1 MQFEICITLLV
12 ILVLY
17 VKINIYLFLLKITNF
32 IATNVLVPVSR
43 VFGKILIISAKIA
56 AIIYTILYITNIIVQ
71 IFRY

>member
-1 MQFEICITLLV
+1 MQFEICITLLA

>member
-1 MQFEICITLLV
+1 MQLEICITLLV

-43 VFGKILIISAKIA
+43 VFGKILIISLQFGAV
-56 AIIYTILYITNIIVQ
+56 IYTILYIADILINI
-71 IFRY
+71 FK